1 MSEKNVLE
9 IQNLTKYYGN
19 IKGVKNLS
27 LKLESS
33 EIFGFIGPNGARK
46 INNNSFYYELNK

>member
-27 LKLESS
+27 D
-33 EIFGFIGPNGARK
+33 RK
-46 INNNSFYYELNK
+46 SVV